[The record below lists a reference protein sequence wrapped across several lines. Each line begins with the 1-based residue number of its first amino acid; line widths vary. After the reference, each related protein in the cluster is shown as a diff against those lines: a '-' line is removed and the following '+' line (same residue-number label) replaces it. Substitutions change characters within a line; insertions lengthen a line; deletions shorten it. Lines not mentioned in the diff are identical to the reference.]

1 MGAAHTF
8 RGRRRREGDSRLG
21 FFLLAS
27 VLAIPF
33 WLLGATTG
41 LELLPGLPVAALMV
55 VCPVTAAAIM
65 TYRERGGVGVAAL
78 LKRSFDF
85 RRIRARAWYVPIL
98 LLMPGVMALSFAAM
112 RLAGVPVP
120 APQVALGPALV
131 LCAVF
136 FAGALGEELGWS
148 GYAIDPMQDRWGAVP
163 AAVAL
168 GLFWAVYHYV
178 ALAEAH
184 RSFEWIAWWSLVT
197 VAARVIMVW
206 LYDNTG
212 RSVFAVA
219 LFHMTQNVTWQLFP
233 VHGSYFD
240 PRITGSILA
249 LVAAGVIAV
258 WGPRT
263 LTRRGSGWT
272 EFVRSQRLRRRSSS
286 AR

>member
-1 MGAAHTF
+1 MSATHAAG
-8 RGRRRREGDSRLG
+8 GRSRTVKDSRLG
-21 FFLLAS
+21 FFLLAF

-55 VCPVTAAAIM
+55 VCPVTAAAIL
-65 TYRERGGVGVAAL
+65 TYREKGGVGVAAL

-85 RRIRARAWYVPIL
+85 RRIRAKAWYVPVL

-120 APQVALGPALV
+120 APQISLGPVLALCV
-131 LCAVF
+131 VF
-136 FAGALGEELGWS
+136 FVGALGEELGWS

-168 GLFWAVYHYV
+168 GLVWAVYHYV
-178 ALAEAH
+178 GLAQAH
-184 RSFEWIAWWSLVT
+184 RSFEWVAWWSLGT
-197 VAARVIMVW
+197 VAVRVIMVW

-219 LFHMTQNVTWQLFP
+219 LFHMTQNTTWQLFP

-249 LVAAGVIAV
+249 LMAVGVSAV

-263 LTRRGSGWT
+263 LTRRGSC
-272 EFVRSQRLRRRSSS
+272 
-286 AR
+286 